1 MAHRVIM
8 SETPSRLEK
17 RDFRSMAVEIK
28 TAVEDAAEAGAM
40 GADIV
45 SGAAVTVAE
54 NVSRAVTHPVRE
66 ARKLERRGAQ
76 ANKRLSRD
84 VAELI
89 DDTEEVIEAV
99 MPERVALL
107 GIHVIKQRARRKD
120 LVGDVAYRTLELV
133 NGGLETMVRTLSRL
147 ENATTPPARPGTAR
161 TRTARPVRRTARK
174 RTSTARRGAA
184 RKSA

>member
-1 MAHRVIM
+1 
-8 SETPSRLEK
+8 
-17 RDFRSMAVEIK
+17 MAVDIK
-28 TAVEDAAEAGAM
+28 TAVEDAAEAGAT

-54 NVSRAVTHPVRE
+54 SVSRAATHPGRE

-76 ANKRLSRD
+76 ANRRLSRN

-89 DDTEEVIEAV
+89 DDTEEAIEAV

-107 GIHVIKQRARRKD
+107 GLQAIKQRARRKD

-133 NGGLETMVRTLSRL
+133 NGGLEAVLRALHRL
-147 ENATTPPARPGTAR
+147 ESATAPPARPGR
-161 TRTARPVRRTARK
+161 TRSGSARPVRKTAERK
-174 RTSTARRGAA
+174 RTSTARRGGA